1 MIFHFDVN
9 LNRLAGRKL
18 ITTELSLPK
27 SSKTKQHTA
36 VAFQDDLES
45 LRHSSARDLAS
56 LASQLAKSE
65 EERRHLAD
73 LVAVLRQRDSRDD
86 SDPADSNQE
95 RKLLERRLEEAHL
108 HLQDIKTSWS
118 EKIASLETQV
128 RHSFEERRGESEGGA
143 FLQVGRLSR
152 QAAEESAE
160 RRRAV
165 EEKEALSESIRQME
179 CELECNRLDLNNK
192 ESKIKRLTA
201 EIEDLSREVKALRIE
216 SEEEV
221 SFLRKQI
228 VS

>member
-1 MIFHFDVN
+1 M
-9 LNRLAGRKL
+9 
-18 ITTELSLPK
+18 
-27 SSKTKQHTA
+27 
-36 VAFQDDLES
+36 
-45 LRHSSARDLAS
+45 
-56 LASQLAKSE
+56 
-65 EERRHLAD
+65 
-73 LVAVLRQRDSRDD
+73 
-86 SDPADSNQE
+86 
-95 RKLLERRLEEAHL
+95 
-108 HLQDIKTSWS
+108 
-118 EKIASLETQV
+118 
-128 RHSFEERRGESEGGA
+128 
-143 FLQVGRLSR
+143 SR

-165 EEKEALSESIRQME
+165 EEKEVLGESIRQME